1 MRHLAGVKW
10 DILLFILFFG
20 SEFGSLNPKNWPN
33 SVVLLVLGVPWLGSL
48 CQNGT
53 QKNRLLDPPVYIITF
68 YHIQPK
74 NVNHNIHIPRLH
86 LPTAH
91 LRNRPEISRPR
102 PKTNSPGRCRNTAHS
117 IITRPRTFPLASPCR
132 GSAGSRRS
140 RFIQQ
145 SAVWSGPAQ
154 HARPSHAAGRLG
166 ADSPNN
172 RNATVAP
179 RGGRETFI
187 IDRVYVKNG
196 GGRGGQNF
204 LLRACLKVG

>member
-1 MRHLAGVKW
+1 MRHLAGGKW

-53 QKNRLLDPPVYIITF
+53 PKNRLLDPPVHIITF
-68 YHIQPK
+68 YNIQPK

-102 PKTNSPGRCRNTAHS
+102 PRPKANSPGRCRNTAHS

-132 GSAGSRRS
+132 GQPGHG
-140 RFIQQ
+140 
-145 SAVWSGPAQ
+145 GPDLSNNQ
-154 HARPSHAAGRLG
+154 PFGQGRLNTPDRPTQP
-166 ADSPNN
+166 AASVRIHP
-172 RNATVAP
+172 TT
-179 RGGRETFI
+179 ET
-187 IDRVYVKNG
+187 RP
-196 GGRGGQNF
+196 
-204 LLRACLKVG
+204 

>member
-1 MRHLAGVKW
+1 MRHLAGGKW

-20 SEFGSLNPKNWPN
+20 SEFGSLNTKNWPN

-48 CQNGT
+48 SQNGT
-53 QKNRLLDPPVYIITF
+53 PKNRLLDPPVYIITF
-68 YHIQPK
+68 Y
-74 NVNHNIHIPRLH
+74 NIHYTTQKRESQHPYTTFTPSHCAPTEPSRNIPPPPQSKQSWPLPEYGAFHYHPTPHFSPRL
-86 LPTAH
+86 
-91 LRNRPEISRPR
+91 
-102 PKTNSPGRCRNTAHS
+102 
-117 IITRPRTFPLASPCR
+117 PLS

-187 IDRVYVKNG
+187 IDRVYRSHG
-196 GGRGGQNF
+196 YQW
-204 LLRACLKVG
+204 

>member
-1 MRHLAGVKW
+1 MGPFAKM
-10 DILLFILFFG
+10 
-20 SEFGSLNPKNWPN
+20 EPP
-33 SVVLLVLGVPWLGSL
+33 
-48 CQNGT
+48 
-53 QKNRLLDPPVYIITF
+53 KNRLLDPPVYIITF
-68 YHIQPK
+68 Y
-74 NVNHNIHIPRLH
+74 NIHTTQKRESQHPYTTFTPSHRAPTEPSRNIPPPPQSKQSWPLPEYGAFHYHPTPHFSPRL
-86 LPTAH
+86 
-91 LRNRPEISRPR
+91 
-102 PKTNSPGRCRNTAHS
+102 
-117 IITRPRTFPLASPCR
+117 PLS

-187 IDRVYVKNG
+187 IDRVYMFRSWDTIG
-196 GGRGGQNF
+196 
-204 LLRACLKVG
+204 

>member
-1 MRHLAGVKW
+1 MV
-10 DILLFILFFG
+10 F
-20 SEFGSLNPKNWPN
+20 
-33 SVVLLVLGVPWLGSL
+33 LVLGVPWLGSL
-48 CQNGT
+48 FQNET
-53 QKNRLLDPPVYIITF
+53 TKNRLLDPPVCIITF
-68 YHIQPK
+68 YNIQPK

-91 LRNRPEISRPR
+91 LWNRPEISRPR
-102 PKTNSPGRCRNTAHS
+102 PKANSPGRCRNMPEYGAFHYHPTPHFS
-117 IITRPRTFPLASPCR
+117 PRLPFS

-145 SAVWSGPAQ
+145 SAVRSGPAQ

-187 IDRVYVKNG
+187 IDRVYLA
-196 GGRGGQNF
+196 QSF
-204 LLRACLKVG
+204 LEPEDPMSKKLSASGACNMHHTGTATPKAHRLG

>member
-1 MRHLAGVKW
+1 MGPFAKM
-10 DILLFILFFG
+10 
-20 SEFGSLNPKNWPN
+20 EPP
-33 SVVLLVLGVPWLGSL
+33 
-48 CQNGT
+48 
-53 QKNRLLDPPVYIITF
+53 KNRLLDPPVYIITF
-68 YHIQPK
+68 Y
-74 NVNHNIHIPRLH
+74 NIHTTQKRESQHPYTTFTPSHRAPTEPSRNIPPPPQSKQSWPLPEYGAFHYHPTPHFSPRL
-86 LPTAH
+86 
-91 LRNRPEISRPR
+91 
-102 PKTNSPGRCRNTAHS
+102 
-117 IITRPRTFPLASPCR
+117 PLS

-187 IDRVYVKNG
+187 IDRVYK
-196 GGRGGQNF
+196 RMSWI
-204 LLRACLKVG
+204 KTP